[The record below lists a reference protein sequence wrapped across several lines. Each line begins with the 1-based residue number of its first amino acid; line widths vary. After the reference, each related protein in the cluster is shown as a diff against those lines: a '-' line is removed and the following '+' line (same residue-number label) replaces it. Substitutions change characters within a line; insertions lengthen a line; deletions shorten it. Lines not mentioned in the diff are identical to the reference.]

1 MEVAPLPFLTP
12 EVSIKETF
20 EIKQDSKI
28 YKLNIEIENQNII
41 LNLSDEKILYEE
53 YESNLTF
60 DELKNIHKAF
70 SMLNSTQEF
79 IEYIKVL
86 IQNNKLTINKENEYR
101 IIINMIVE
109 YLYKQNTIE
118 IDLKLKKINT
128 DKIVKN
134 LSNQIN
140 ILYEKLQKVENNY
153 SELKEENKNIKEDYK
168 KIKDESDKI
177 INENKI
183 IKEENKKLNEKFNQF
198 EIIIDYLKKQILSLK
213 IENKETKEKIDNR
226 YLSNSSIMKEGE
238 FEMIKSTINNLMN
251 LEIKEIKKLF
261 QATIDGSEPK
271 DFHNK
276 CDDIKNTLVL
286 YKSKGNRRFGGFTSE
301 SWENK
306 NIDKTDKYCFLF
318 SLDNNKI
325 FTAKDNTYFKIVNN
339 SSNGPSFSYENF
351 YCISIEGNAFNNN
364 SLKTYESYHKS
375 IFDGEINILSE
386 DGYFNGTSCKDFE
399 VFQVIF

>member
-12 EVSIKETF
+12 KESIKEAF

-41 LNLSDEKILYEE
+41 LNLSDEKTLYEE

-60 DELKNIHKAF
+60 EELKNIHKAF

-79 IEYIKVL
+79 IEYIKIL

-134 LSNQIN
+134 LSKQIN
-140 ILYEKLQKVENNY
+140 ILNEKLQKVENNY
-153 SELKEENKNIKEDYK
+153 IELKEENKNIKEDYK

-177 INENKI
+177 KNENKI

-198 EIIIDYLKKQILSLK
+198 EIIIDYLKKQMLSLK

-238 FEMIKSTINNLMN
+238 FEMIKSTINNLMS
-251 LEIKEIKKLF
+251 LEIKEIKKIF
-261 QATIDGSEPK
+261 QATINGSEPK

-276 CDDIKNTLVL
+276 CDGIKNTLVL
-286 YKSKGNRRFGGFTSE
+286 YKSSKLG
-301 SWENK
+301 K
-306 NIDKTDKYCFLF
+306 
-318 SLDNNKI
+318 
-325 FTAKDNTYFKIVNN
+325 
-339 SSNGPSFSYENF
+339 
-351 YCISIEGNAFNNN
+351 
-364 SLKTYESYHKS
+364 
-375 IFDGEINILSE
+375 
-386 DGYFNGTSCKDFE
+386 
-399 VFQVIF
+399 

>member
-20 EIKQDSKI
+20 EIKEDSKI

-101 IIINMIVE
+101 VIINMIVE

-140 ILYEKLQKVENNY
+140 ILYEKFQKVENNY
-153 SELKEENKNIKEDYK
+153 S
-168 KIKDESDKI
+168 
-177 INENKI
+177 
-183 IKEENKKLNEKFNQF
+183 
-198 EIIIDYLKKQILSLK
+198 
-213 IENKETKEKIDNR
+213 
-226 YLSNSSIMKEGE
+226 
-238 FEMIKSTINNLMN
+238 
-251 LEIKEIKKLF
+251 
-261 QATIDGSEPK
+261 
-271 DFHNK
+271 
-276 CDDIKNTLVL
+276 
-286 YKSKGNRRFGGFTSE
+286 
-301 SWENK
+301 
-306 NIDKTDKYCFLF
+306 
-318 SLDNNKI
+318 
-325 FTAKDNTYFKIVNN
+325 
-339 SSNGPSFSYENF
+339 
-351 YCISIEGNAFNNN
+351 
-364 SLKTYESYHKS
+364 
-375 IFDGEINILSE
+375 
-386 DGYFNGTSCKDFE
+386 
-399 VFQVIF
+399 

>member
-12 EVSIKETF
+12 EVSIKETL

-101 IIINMIVE
+101 VIINMIVE

-134 LSNQIN
+134 LSNQI
-140 ILYEKLQKVENNY
+140 
-153 SELKEENKNIKEDYK
+153 
-168 KIKDESDKI
+168 
-177 INENKI
+177 
-183 IKEENKKLNEKFNQF
+183 
-198 EIIIDYLKKQILSLK
+198 
-213 IENKETKEKIDNR
+213 
-226 YLSNSSIMKEGE
+226 
-238 FEMIKSTINNLMN
+238 
-251 LEIKEIKKLF
+251 
-261 QATIDGSEPK
+261 P
-271 DFHNK
+271 
-276 CDDIKNTLVL
+276 
-286 YKSKGNRRFGGFTSE
+286 
-301 SWENK
+301 
-306 NIDKTDKYCFLF
+306 LF
-318 SLDNNKI
+318 S
-325 FTAKDNTYFKIVNN
+325 
-339 SSNGPSFSYENF
+339 
-351 YCISIEGNAFNNN
+351 
-364 SLKTYESYHKS
+364 
-375 IFDGEINILSE
+375 
-386 DGYFNGTSCKDFE
+386 
-399 VFQVIF
+399 

>member
-1 MEVAPLPFLTP
+1 M
-12 EVSIKETF
+12 
-20 EIKQDSKI
+20 
-28 YKLNIEIENQNII
+28 NIEIENQNII
-41 LNLSDEKILYEE
+41 LNLSDEKTLYEE

-60 DELKNIHKAF
+60 EELKNIHKAF

-79 IEYIKVL
+79 IEYIKIL

-134 LSNQIN
+134 LSKQIN
-140 ILYEKLQKVENNY
+140 ILNEKLQKVENNY
-153 SELKEENKNIKEDYK
+153 IELKEENKNIKEDYK

-177 INENKI
+177 KNENKI

-198 EIIIDYLKKQILSLK
+198 EIIIDYLKKQMLSLK

-238 FEMIKSTINNLMN
+238 FEMIKSTINNLMS
-251 LEIKEIKKLF
+251 LEIKEIKKIF
-261 QATIDGSEPK
+261 QATINGSEPK

-276 CDDIKNTLVL
+276 CDGIKNTLVL
-286 YKSKGNRRFGGFTSE
+286 YKSSKLG
-301 SWENK
+301 K
-306 NIDKTDKYCFLF
+306 
-318 SLDNNKI
+318 
-325 FTAKDNTYFKIVNN
+325 
-339 SSNGPSFSYENF
+339 
-351 YCISIEGNAFNNN
+351 
-364 SLKTYESYHKS
+364 
-375 IFDGEINILSE
+375 
-386 DGYFNGTSCKDFE
+386 
-399 VFQVIF
+399 

>member
-20 EIKQDSKI
+20 EIKEDSKI

-101 IIINMIVE
+101 VIINMIVE

-134 LSNQIN
+134 LSNQIS

-153 SELKEENKNIKEDYK
+153 SELKEENKNIKED
-168 KIKDESDKI
+168 
-177 INENKI
+177 
-183 IKEENKKLNEKFNQF
+183 
-198 EIIIDYLKKQILSLK
+198 
-213 IENKETKEKIDNR
+213 
-226 YLSNSSIMKEGE
+226 
-238 FEMIKSTINNLMN
+238 
-251 LEIKEIKKLF
+251 
-261 QATIDGSEPK
+261 
-271 DFHNK
+271 
-276 CDDIKNTLVL
+276 
-286 YKSKGNRRFGGFTSE
+286 
-301 SWENK
+301 
-306 NIDKTDKYCFLF
+306 
-318 SLDNNKI
+318 
-325 FTAKDNTYFKIVNN
+325 
-339 SSNGPSFSYENF
+339 
-351 YCISIEGNAFNNN
+351 
-364 SLKTYESYHKS
+364 
-375 IFDGEINILSE
+375 
-386 DGYFNGTSCKDFE
+386 
-399 VFQVIF
+399 

>member
-20 EIKQDSKI
+20 EIKEDSKI

-101 IIINMIVE
+101 VIINMIVE

-134 LSNQIN
+134 LSKQIN
-140 ILYEKLQKVENNY
+140 ILNEKLQKVENNY
-153 SELKEENKNIKEDYK
+153 S
-168 KIKDESDKI
+168 
-177 INENKI
+177 
-183 IKEENKKLNEKFNQF
+183 
-198 EIIIDYLKKQILSLK
+198 
-213 IENKETKEKIDNR
+213 
-226 YLSNSSIMKEGE
+226 
-238 FEMIKSTINNLMN
+238 
-251 LEIKEIKKLF
+251 
-261 QATIDGSEPK
+261 
-271 DFHNK
+271 
-276 CDDIKNTLVL
+276 
-286 YKSKGNRRFGGFTSE
+286 
-301 SWENK
+301 
-306 NIDKTDKYCFLF
+306 
-318 SLDNNKI
+318 
-325 FTAKDNTYFKIVNN
+325 
-339 SSNGPSFSYENF
+339 
-351 YCISIEGNAFNNN
+351 
-364 SLKTYESYHKS
+364 
-375 IFDGEINILSE
+375 
-386 DGYFNGTSCKDFE
+386 
-399 VFQVIF
+399 